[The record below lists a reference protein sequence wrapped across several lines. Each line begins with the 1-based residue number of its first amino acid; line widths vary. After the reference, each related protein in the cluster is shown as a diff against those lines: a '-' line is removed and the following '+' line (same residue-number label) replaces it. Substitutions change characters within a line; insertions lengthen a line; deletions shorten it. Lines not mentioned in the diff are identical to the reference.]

1 MTGQINVNKIAAR
14 TGNTITVNSGDKIS
28 GAAGS
33 IVAPGQVIQTTQQ
46 VYTTQTNITA
56 TSFTSTGLTTSI
68 TPTSTSSKILALV
81 HLSVEVYQNASSGY
95 SVVYEIKRDSTQ
107 IAKKYTN
114 CYAGVAGN
122 AYYVIPMDGTMI
134 FLDSPNTTSSTT
146 YSVNAYL
153 TSSANSF
160 TMRLNNQTGTSS
172 LTLQEIAQ

>member
-1 MTGQINVNKIAAR
+1 MSKIEVNEIAR
-14 TGNTITVNSGDKIS
+14 RSGSSPIS
-28 GAAGS
+28 
-33 IVAPGQVIQTTQQ
+33 IPGHVIQTTQQ

-81 HLSVEVYQNASSGY
+81 HLAVEVYQNGNTGY
-95 SVVYEIKRDSTQ
+95 SVVYEIKRGSTQ

-114 CYAGVAGN
+114 CYAGTASNG
-122 AYYVIPMDGTMI
+122 YYVIPVDGTMI

-153 TSSANSF
+153 TASANSF
-160 TMRLNNQTGTSS
+160 TMRLNNQTGTST